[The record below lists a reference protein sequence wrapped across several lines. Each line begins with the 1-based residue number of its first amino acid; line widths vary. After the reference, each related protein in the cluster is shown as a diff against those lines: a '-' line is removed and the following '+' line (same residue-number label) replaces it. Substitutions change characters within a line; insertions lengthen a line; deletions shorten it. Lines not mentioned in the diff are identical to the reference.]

1 LFRNGLLLFSLL
13 IVLSSCLGTK
23 QLKESEYLLYSQ
35 EINGNETFK
44 SDELALLLL
53 QKPNSRIPLLP
64 ISIPVWSYQ
73 VGLNSFDTA
82 KVEKKIEEVTAKYN
96 TRIAEVE
103 DNTRKEVKLERKRD
117 SKLQRLNKKL
127 EEGNFMMRR
136 GEPPAVYDSLLAND
150 SQEQLRLHY
159 FSEGF
164 FNASVT
170 YETETKGK
178 RLYETYIIHETE
190 PYILDSIFYTIADT
204 VVKSLIVEDSKNS
217 LLKVDQRYRQDLFN
231 KERDRIED
239 LLRNNGYF
247 DFSKQFIE
255 YNIDSTWTQN
265 GIATE
270 IKINNPQGRR
280 NHKYFEVDSV
290 IFITDAD
297 IGQIGEREKFT
308 LNEITYQYFTRK
320 YNERILDNRVQIR
333 PNEPYSRL
341 NTFNTQRQLFNLDLF
356 KFANIV
362 YDTTGNRMLANIYTS
377 PLPKWQV
384 SAESGLNVTQGLPG
398 PMINFTVR
406 DRNVLKTLGILELTG
421 RFAVEGVAGAATQE
435 SVYRSLEY
443 GSNLSLILPGFALP
457 FGRKLTRY
465 FGNTNPRTR
474 VSTGFNYTNRPEYN
488 RNNINASFG
497 YQWLTSKNHSFSV
510 NLLDVSI
517 IESQIKSGDF
527 SDRLNELAAAGNN
540 LIFSFRT
547 SFSSNMNAQAIFNFN
562 NYGNKE
568 RRSSLLRT
576 YFESTGTFL
585 NLYRKVIEEDLGLF
599 PFQFLKGQVEYR
611 NHIPINRGT
620 QFAWR
625 INSGLALTYGGS
637 EVLPYE
643 KYFFAGGSNSL
654 RAWAPRRLGPGSF
667 VFRGEDG
674 RPDYRFEQPGELL
687 LEAGAEIR
695 QHLFSFVQGALFV
708 DAGNV
713 WYVKTEPV
721 EGGRFNAND
730 FISEIAIGSGF
741 GLRMDFDFLVL
752 RFDAGIKTYDPAQN
766 PGERW
771 VIRNLSWKRPFGE
784 RNQTVW
790 NIAIGYPF

>member
-1 LFRNGLLLFSLL
+1 MLFSL
-13 IVLSSCLGTK
+13 IIALSSCLGTK
-23 QLKESEYLLYSQ
+23 QLKENEYLLYSQ
-35 EINGNETFK
+35 EINGNKTFD
-44 SDELALLLL
+44 SDLLNDLLL
-53 QKPNSRIPLLP
+53 QKPNGRVPLLP

-82 KVEKKIEEVTAKYN
+82 KVESKIDDLKAKYDEK
-96 TRIAEVE
+96 IADVD
-103 DNTRKEVKLERKRD
+103 DNMRKVVKLERKRD
-117 SKLQRLNKKL
+117 NKLQKLNRKL
-127 EEGNFMMRR
+127 EEGNFLMRR
-136 GEPPAVYDSLLAND
+136 GEPPAIYDSLLAED
-150 SQEQLRLHY
+150 SKEQLRLHY

-164 FNASVT
+164 FNASVG
-170 YETETKGK
+170 YQTEIKGK
-178 RLYETYIIHETE
+178 RLFQTFNINETQ
-190 PYILDSIFYTIADT
+190 PYTLDSIFYTIPDSVVRDFVLQDT
-204 VVKSLIVEDSKNS
+204 VNRK
-217 LLKVDQRYRQDLFN
+217 LKIGQRYQQDLFN
-231 KERDRIED
+231 NERDRIED

-247 DFSKQFIE
+247 NFRKQYIE
-255 YNIDSTWTQN
+255 YNIDSTWAQN
-265 GIATE
+265 GIVTE
-270 IKINNPQGRR
+270 IKISNPQGRR
-280 NHKYFEVDSV
+280 NHKYFELDSV

-297 IGQIGEREKFT
+297 IGLAGDRDKFIF
-308 LNEITYQYFTRK
+308 NDITYQYYDRK
-320 YNERILDNRVQIR
+320 YNKRILDNRVLIR
-333 PNEPYSRL
+333 PNERYSSI

-362 YDTTGNRMLANIYTS
+362 YDTTGNKMLASIYTS

-384 SAESGLNVTQGLPG
+384 SVETGVNVTQGLPG
-398 PMINFTVR
+398 PMTNFTIR
-406 DRNVLKTLGILELTG
+406 NRNVLKTLGILELNG
-421 RFAVEGVAGAATQE
+421 RFAVEGVAGASTQE

-443 GSNLSLILPGFALP
+443 GANLSLVLPGFAIP
-457 FGRKLTRY
+457 FGRQLSRIV
-465 FGNTNPRTR
+465 GNTNPRTR
-474 VSTGFNYTNRPEYN
+474 LSTGFNYTNRPEYN

-497 YQWLTSKNHSFSV
+497 YQWLTSKNHSFTV

-517 IESQIKSGDF
+517 INSQIKSGEF
-527 SDRLNELAAAGNN
+527 SDRLDELAAAGNN
-540 LIFSFRT
+540 LLFSFRT

-568 RRSSLLRT
+568 TKSSLLRT
-576 YFESTGTFL
+576 YIESTGTFL
-585 NLYRKVIEEDLGLF
+585 NLYRNVIENDLGLF
-599 PFQFLKGQVEYR
+599 PFQFVKGQVEFR

-625 INSGLALTYGGS
+625 VNSGLALTYGGS

-643 KYFFAGGSNSL
+643 KYFFAGGSNSI

-687 LEAGAEIR
+687 LEASAELR

-713 WYVKTEPV
+713 WYVKSEPV

-730 FISEIAIGSGF
+730 FISEIAIGSGI

-752 RFDAGIKTYDPAQN
+752 RFDAGIKTYDPARD

-771 VIRNLSWKRPFGE
+771 VIRNLSWKRPLGE
-784 RNQTVW
+784 KNQTVW

>member
-1 LFRNGLLLFSLL
+1 MLFSL
-13 IVLSSCLGTK
+13 IIALSSCLGTK
-23 QLKESEYLLYSQ
+23 QLKENEYLLYSQ
-35 EINGNETFK
+35 EINGNKTFD
-44 SDELALLLL
+44 SDLLNDLLL
-53 QKPNSRIPLLP
+53 QKPNGRVPLLP

-82 KVEKKIEEVTAKYN
+82 KVESKIDDLKAKYDEK
-96 TRIAEVE
+96 IADVD
-103 DNTRKEVKLERKRD
+103 DNMRKVVKLERKRD
-117 SKLQRLNKKL
+117 NKLQKLNRKL
-127 EEGNFMMRR
+127 EEGNFLMRR
-136 GEPPAVYDSLLAND
+136 GEPPAIYDSLLAED
-150 SQEQLRLHY
+150 SKEQLRLHY

-164 FNASVT
+164 FNASVG
-170 YETETKGK
+170 YQTEIKGK
-178 RLYETYIIHETE
+178 RLFQTFNINETQ
-190 PYILDSIFYTIADT
+190 PYTLDSIFYTIPDSVVRDFVLQDT
-204 VVKSLIVEDSKNS
+204 VNRK
-217 LLKVDQRYRQDLFN
+217 LKIGQRYQQDLFN
-231 KERDRIED
+231 NERDRIED

-247 DFSKQFIE
+247 NFRKQYIE
-255 YNIDSTWTQN
+255 YNIDSTWAQN
-265 GIATE
+265 GIVTE
-270 IKINNPQGRR
+270 IKISNPQGRR
-280 NHKYFEVDSV
+280 NHKYFELDSV

-297 IGQIGEREKFT
+297 IGLAGDRDKFIF
-308 LNEITYQYFTRK
+308 NDITYQYYDRK
-320 YNERILDNRVQIR
+320 YNKRILDNRVLIR
-333 PNEPYSRL
+333 PNERYSSI

-362 YDTTGNRMLANIYTS
+362 YDTTGNKMLASIYTS

-384 SAESGLNVTQGLPG
+384 SVETGVNVTQGLPG
-398 PMINFTVR
+398 PMTNFTIR
-406 DRNVLKTLGILELTG
+406 NRNVLKTLGILELNG
-421 RFAVEGVAGAATQE
+421 RFAVEGVAGASTQE

-443 GSNLSLILPGFALP
+443 GANLSLVLPGFAIP
-457 FGRKLTRY
+457 FGRQLSRIV
-465 FGNTNPRTR
+465 GNTNQRTR
-474 VSTGFNYTNRPEYN
+474 LSTGFNYTNRPEYN

-497 YQWLTSKNHSFSV
+497 YQWLTSKNHSFTV

-517 IESQIKSGDF
+517 INSQIKSGEF
-527 SDRLNELAAAGNN
+527 SDRLDELAAAGNN
-540 LIFSFRT
+540 LLFSFRT

-568 RRSSLLRT
+568 TKSSLLRT
-576 YFESTGTFL
+576 YIESTGTFL
-585 NLYRKVIEEDLGLF
+585 NLYRNVIENDLGLF
-599 PFQFLKGQVEYR
+599 PFQFVKGQVEFR

-625 INSGLALTYGGS
+625 VNSGLALTYGGS

-643 KYFFAGGSNSL
+643 KYFFAGGSNSI

-687 LEAGAEIR
+687 LEASAELR

-713 WYVKTEPV
+713 WYVKSEPV

-730 FISEIAIGSGF
+730 FISEIAIGSGI

-752 RFDAGIKTYDPAQN
+752 RFDAGIKTYDPARD

-771 VIRNLSWKRPFGE
+771 VIRNLSWKRPLGE
-784 RNQTVW
+784 KNQTVW

>member
-1 LFRNGLLLFSLL
+1 MLFSLPIL
-13 IVLSSCLGTK
+13 LSSCLGTK
-23 QLKESEYLLYSQ
+23 QLKENEYLLYSQ
-35 EINGNETFK
+35 EINGNESFDTE
-44 SDELALLLL
+44 DLDDLLL
-53 QKPNSRIPLLP
+53 QQPNGRVPLLP

-82 KVEKKIEEVTAKYN
+82 KVEQKIEDVKAKYDAKIEEAG
-96 TRIAEVE
+96 

-117 SKLQRLNKKL
+117 NKLQRLERKL
-127 EEGNFMMRR
+127 EEGNFLMRR
-136 GEPPAVYDSLLAND
+136 GEPPAIYDSLLTED
-150 SQEQLRLHY
+150 SKEQLRLHY

-164 FNASVT
+164 FNATVEYDT
-170 YETETKGK
+170 TTKGK
-178 RLYETYIIHETE
+178 RLYLTFNINETE
-190 PYILDSIFYTIADT
+190 PYTLDSIFYTIP
-204 VVKSLIVEDSKNS
+204 DSAVRTLVFENNDNRI
-217 LLKVDQRYRQDLFN
+217 LKVGQRYQQELFN
-231 KERDRIED
+231 NERDRLED

-247 DFSKQFIE
+247 DFSKQYIE

-270 IKINNPQGRR
+270 IKISNPQGRK

-290 IFITDAD
+290 VFITDAD
-297 IGQIGEREKFT
+297 VGLTGERETYT
-308 LNEITYQYFTRK
+308 LNDITYQYYKRK
-320 YNERILDNRVQIR
+320 YNERILDNRVLIR
-333 PNEPYSRL
+333 PDEPYSRL
-341 NTFNTQRQLFNLDLF
+341 KTFNTQRQLFNLDLF

-362 YDTTGNRMLANIYTS
+362 YDTTGNNMLATIYTS
-377 PLPKWQV
+377 PLPKWQISTETGV
-384 SAESGLNVTQGLPG
+384 NVTQGLPG
-398 PMINFTVR
+398 PMVNFTVR
-406 DRNVLKTLGILELTG
+406 DRNVLKTLGILEFSG

-435 SVYRSLEY
+435 SVYKSLEY
-443 GSNLSLILPGFALP
+443 GANLSLTLPGFAIP
-457 FGRKLTRY
+457 FGRRLTRY

-474 VSTGFNYTNRPEYN
+474 LSTGFNYINRPEYN

-497 YQWLTSKNHSFSV
+497 YQWLTSKNHSFTV

-527 SDRLNELAAAGNN
+527 SDRLDELAAAGNN

-568 RRSSLLRT
+568 TKSSMIRA

-585 NLYRKVIEEDLGLF
+585 NLYRNVIENDLGLF

-625 INSGLALTYGGS
+625 VNSGLALTYGGS

-643 KYFFAGGSNSL
+643 KYFFAGGSNSI

-674 RPDYRFEQPGELL
+674 KPDYRFEQPGEML
-687 LEAGAEIR
+687 LEASAEIR

-713 WYVKTEPV
+713 WYIKTEPV
-721 EGGRFNAND
+721 EGGRFNADD
-730 FISEIAIGSGF
+730 FLSEIAIGTGL
-741 GLRMDFDFLVL
+741 GLRLDFDFLVL

-771 VIRNLSWKRPFGE
+771 VIRNLSWKRPFGVK
-784 RNQTVW
+784 NQTVW